1 MKIADLEIGIGK
13 YIKQEVIPNL
23 PDGFHKFLVY
33 TGSVLVLGKGEQLI
47 QKHLPTLETMDIID
61 KSGDIDIDKLYAAA
75 KEGMKAAGSVE
86 YKGMTF
92 NSKDVDSLYKFIVKG
107 GVENESDKV

>member
-1 MKIADLEIGIGK
+1 MKIIDLEVGIGK
-13 YIKQEVIPNL
+13 YIKQEVVPNL

-47 QKHLPTLETMDIID
+47 QKHLPTLEAMDIID
-61 KSGDIDIDKLYAAA
+61 KNGDVDIEKLYAAA
-75 KEGMKAAGSVE
+75 KEGMKAAGTVK

-92 NSKDVDSLYKFIVKG
+92 NSADVDSLYKFIAG
-107 GVENESDKV
+107 GKKDENIKV

>member
-1 MKIADLEIGIGK
+1 MNIADLEIGIGK

-33 TGSVLVLGKGEQLI
+33 TGSILVLGKGEQLI
-47 QKHLPTLETMDIID
+47 QKHLPTLEVMDIIG
-61 KSGDIDIDKLYAAA
+61 KNGDVDIDKLYAAA
-75 KEGMKAAGSVE
+75 KEGMKAAGTVE

-92 NSKDVDSLYKFIVKG
+92 NSKDVDSLYKFIAG
-107 GVENESDKV
+107 GKKDEDIKV

>member
-13 YIKQEVIPNL
+13 YIKQEIIPNL

-33 TGSVLVLGKGEQLI
+33 TGSLLVLGKGEQLI
-47 QKHLPTLETMDIID
+47 QKHLPTLVTMDIID
-61 KSGDIDIDKLYAAA
+61 KNGDVDIDKLYAAA

-86 YKGMTF
+86 YKGMKF
-92 NSKDVDSLYKFIVKG
+92 NVKDVDSLYKFIKG
-107 GVENESDKV
+107 GIENESDKV